1 MGGLSARPAPSR
13 AEPSP
18 AALSD
23 GEIRPCQ
30 RATER
35 VRNLSTSETT
45 VAANAAATAA
55 AAAAATSSI
64 TRDNRKSRQKNG
76 RHHGRNCD
84 SSEIHCDPVHAG
96 DSPAI
101 RRDSISEIQQLRHF

>member
-55 AAAAATSSI
+55 AAAATSSI
-64 TRDNRKSRQKNG
+64 TRDNRKSRQKMA
-76 RHHGRNCD
+76 D
-84 SSEIHCDPVHAG
+84 ITAEIVTAAKFT
-96 DSPAI
+96 AI
-101 RRDSISEIQQLRHF
+101 L